1 MHVIINNIAWSSLHS
16 YTVILLSNS
25 SSILAYYSIYIS
37 KLTLCHVYLKVHLM
51 PTVRPS
57 IYQLV
62 FLSAADWYI
71 FCYRKF
77 SCVAVPRGSSI
88 IDFSLP
94 LNLMFRSSKV
104 LFQYKYHLS
113 SYRNLHA
120 VECMKG
126 NKTSLYDHCQLTVVI
141 WMLSFHLW
149 KELLLYLSVSFL
161 YSTYQYQKSHNALF
175 PYPTI
180 HHSEQKCAHFCSAC
194 CLVGFVNLVH
204 YLLTSTQ
211 WLTHWLYCLLTHL
224 CVQKCTCSL
233 THFFTHLLICWFTHL
248 LICTL
253 IDSLTWGFSL
263 ILLNYNF
270 IYGCSWNLTAKLW
283 YVRLESCRNFVTC
296 QLAMISFMGSKVW
309 YGTLKPT
316 SITPA
321 IDTV

>member
-1 MHVIINNIAWSSLHS
+1 MSRGHHHIWLWVLCFLYIVQSEFHCNFYYFYCIYILHVIINNIAWSSLHS
-16 YTVILLSNS
+16 YTVILLFNS

-94 LNLMFRSSKV
+94 LSLMFRSSKV
-104 LFQYKYHLS
+104 LFQYKDHLS

-126 NKTSLYDHCQLTVVI
+126 NKTSVYDHCQLTLVI

-161 YSTYQYQKSHNALF
+161 YSHTNIKNPTMHFSHIPQYTIQNRNVHISVLNVVLWDLWIWSITCLLNGSVIDSIVFSLTYVFRNVLA
-175 PYPTI
+175 
-180 HHSEQKCAHFCSAC
+180 HSLIFSLIYSFVHSLIYSFAHS
-194 CLVGFVNLVH
+194 
-204 YLLTSTQ
+204 
-211 WLTHWLYCLLTHL
+211 LTHL
-224 CVQKCTCSL
+224 LEVSL
-233 THFFTHLLICWFTHL
+233 
-248 LICTL
+248 
-253 IDSLTWGFSL
+253 
-263 ILLNYNF
+263 
-270 IYGCSWNLTAKLW
+270 
-283 YVRLESCRNFVTC
+283 
-296 QLAMISFMGSKVW
+296 
-309 YGTLKPT
+309 
-316 SITPA
+316 
-321 IDTV
+321 